1 MVQILPPLP
10 ALRAFEAAA
19 RHLSF
24 ARAGGELRVT
34 PGAISH
40 QIKQLEEWVG
50 GSLFKRKANRVVLT
64 ETGRILANRVNAI
77 FSQVISA
84 GAAARSAESKDKKV
98 HIRCQHSVAAK
109 WLAPRIKRFLD
120 DNRDISVIVQA
131 GPHRWSADEKVP
143 DLSIYNGRGSVP
155 GYRENLL
162 LAGQLI
168 AVAAPS
174 LVSTM
179 PRILTPADLLS
190 GPLIAVDYNEPGW
203 HDQGWE
209 AWFAAAGLGDIVPSI
224 ASSFSLAHLVIEA
237 CIAGA
242 GFALVPGFLVER
254 ELSSGDLVD
263 VCGFA
268 LPNTQPYYLIEPDP
282 SAGRQEVDLLKSWLV
297 AEARVSSGQHQPE
310 RFSKNK

>member
-50 GSLFKRKANRVVLT
+50 SPLFKRKANRVVLT

-77 FSQVISA
+77 FGHIISA
-84 GAAARSAESKDKKV
+84 GAAARSAESKNVV

-109 WLAPRIKRFLD
+109 WLAPRINRFLD
-120 DNRDISVIVQA
+120 SNRGIAVTVQV
-131 GPHRWSADEKVP
+131 GPHRWSAAEKVP
-143 DLSIYNGRGSVP
+143 DLSIYNARGSVP
-155 GYRENLL
+155 GYRETLL
-162 LAGQLI
+162 LSGQLG

-174 LVSTM
+174 LIPTM
-179 PRILTPADLLS
+179 PPILTPADLLS
-190 GPLIAVDYNEPGW
+190 GPLIAVDFNEPGW

-209 AWFAAAGLGDIVPSI
+209 AWFAAAGLGHTVPSI
-224 ASSFSLAHLVIEA
+224 SISFSLVHLAIEA

-242 GFALVPGFLVER
+242 GFALVPNFLVER
-254 ELSSGDLVD
+254 ELLDGDLVD

-282 SAGRQEVDLLKSWLV
+282 KSGRDEVELLKNWLLE
-297 AEARVSSGQHQPE
+297 EAIA
-310 RFSKNK
+310 FSDQFPSNRQLKSR